1 MKKPEP
7 YGIHIDVEAPLN
19 EVVKHIYCIRT
30 PVDFQTTSQH
40 LSPNLEMMLV
50 FNFGKALNFSFA
62 DDPFTGLQMDKVAVI
77 GPLRKM
83 LKYELLPETNLI
95 VVVFNPQGFY
105 RLMQLPMDEIGEN
118 DLIDPDE
125 LLQIEG
131 FHALW
136 ELLANL
142 PLLEE
147 KIKLLKEYGRNFF
160 QDPDPA
166 SSPLLKGMDYF
177 QNTSIQPVRA
187 IAMDSDLSERT
198 IQLRFKKYLG
208 YSPKELLRFLRF
220 KKVINSILNLENQEV
235 DWYGLIEEFGYHD
248 QSHLIKDFHHYLGT
262 TPHKFV
268 REIVGKE
275 FCVSREGKFYL

>member
-1 MKKPEP
+1 MEP
-7 YGIHIDVEAPLN
+7 AGIHIDVDAPLN
-19 EVVKHIYCIRT
+19 EVIKYLYCIQT
-30 PVDFQTTSQH
+30 PVDFETTYQH
-40 LSPNLEMMLV
+40 LSPNLEMMLI
-50 FNFGKALNFSFA
+50 FNFGKPVGLSFA
-62 DDPFTGLQMDKVAVI
+62 DNTSADLKINKVAVI

-83 LKYELLPETNLI
+83 LTYELQPETNLI

-105 RLMQLPMDEIGEN
+105 RLIQLPMDGMGES

-125 LLQIEG
+125 LLQITG
-131 FHALW
+131 FLALW
-136 ELLANL
+136 KQLDSL
-142 PLLEE
+142 PSLED
-147 KIKLLKEYGRNFF
+147 KIVLLKEYGLNFI
-160 QDPDPA
+160 QDADHA
-166 SSPLLKGMDYF
+166 SSPLLKGIDYF
-177 QNTSIQPVRA
+177 ENPMIQPVRA

-220 KKVINSILNLENQEV
+220 KKIISSILKLENQEV
-235 DWYGLIEEFGYHD
+235 DWHGLVEEFGYHD

-275 FCVSREGKFYL
+275 FCMSREGKFYS

>member
-1 MKKPEP
+1 MEP
-7 YGIHIDVEAPLN
+7 AGIHIDVDAPLN
-19 EVVKHIYCIRT
+19 EVIKYLYCIQT
-30 PVDFQTTSQH
+30 PVDFETTYQH
-40 LSPNLEMMLV
+40 LSPNLEMMLI
-50 FNFGKALNFSFA
+50 FNFGKPVGFSFA
-62 DDPFTGLQMDKVAVI
+62 DNTSADLKINKVAVI

-83 LKYELLPETNLI
+83 LTYELQPETNLI

-105 RLMQLPMDEIGEN
+105 RLMQLPMDGMGES

-125 LLQIEG
+125 LLQITG
-131 FHALW
+131 FLALW
-136 ELLANL
+136 KQLDSL
-142 PLLEE
+142 PSLED
-147 KIKLLKEYGRNFF
+147 KIVLLKEYGLNFI
-160 QDPDPA
+160 QDADHA
-166 SSPLLKGMDYF
+166 TSPLLKGIDYF
-177 QNTSIQPVRA
+177 ENPMIQPVRA

-220 KKVINSILNLENQEV
+220 KKIISSILKLENQEV
-235 DWYGLIEEFGYHD
+235 DWHGLVEEFGYHD

-275 FCVSREGKFYL
+275 FCMSREGKFYS